1 MTRTQ
6 SELLFARAQNST
18 PGGVNSPVR
27 AFRSVGGTPA
37 FIARGEGSNL
47 YDIDGNEYIDYV
59 CSWGPLL
66 FGHRP
71 KEVIEALQDVLEIGT
86 SFGAPTAREVE
97 LAELIIDAVPS
108 IEMVRLVNSGTEAG
122 MSVLRVAR
130 GYTGRTLTLKFEGCY
145 HGHVDSLL
153 VKAGSGVATLG
164 IPDTAGVPPAFADTT
179 IAVPFNDLDAVES
192 AFRKCGD
199 DIAAVIVEP
208 VAGNMGCVPPEP
220 GFLEGLREMTTRY
233 GALLIFDEVMT
244 GFRLSYGGAQKLFG
258 VTPDLTMLGKII
270 GGGLPI
276 AAYGGRAD
284 IMKQIAPV
292 GNIYQAGTLS
302 GNPLAV
308 TAGITMLHMLEGRQD
323 IYHQL
328 DKLTGQLTANMP
340 EGVFVNRAGSM
351 FTIFLQ
357 TGPVKDYNSAKKSD
371 TARFGRLFHFLLD
384 RGIYFPPSQFEAG
397 FMSAVHTEDQVLR
410 TGTAI
415 RDFLANDVQ

>member
-1 MTRTQ
+1 MTRSQ
-6 SELLFARAQNST
+6 SELLFARAQTLT

-37 FIARGEGSNL
+37 FIARGEGSNI

-59 CSWGPLL
+59 CSWGPLI

-71 KEVIEALQDVLEIGT
+71 NEVIEALQEVLEIGT

-164 IPDTAGVPPAFADTT
+164 IPDTAGVPAAFADTT

-192 AFRKCGD
+192 AFRKRGD

-208 VAGNMGCVPPEP
+208 VAGNMGCVPPKP
-220 GFLEGLREMTTRY
+220 GFLEGLREITTKY

-244 GFRLSYGGAQKLFG
+244 GFRLSYGGAQTLFG
-258 VTPDLTMLGKII
+258 IMPDLTMLGKII
-270 GGGLPI
+270 GGGLPL

-308 TAGITMLHMLEGRQD
+308 TAGITMLHMLEGRAD
-323 IYHQL
+323 VYDQL
-328 DKLTGQLTANMP
+328 DKLTLQLTAEMP
-340 EGVFVNRAGSM
+340 DDVVVNRVGSM
-351 FTIFLQ
+351 FTVFLQ
-357 TGPVKDYNSAKKSD
+357 SGPVSDYESAKKSD

-384 RGIYFPPSQFEAG
+384 HGVYVPPSQFEAG
-397 FMSAVHTEDQVLR
+397 FLSAAHTEDQVRR
-410 TGTAI
+410 TAALI
-415 RDFLANDVQ
+415 REFFASEVQ

>member
-1 MTRTQ
+1 MTQSQ
-6 SELLFARAQNST
+6 SELLFARAQHFI

-47 YDIDGNEYIDYV
+47 YDVDGNEYIDYI
-59 CSWGPLL
+59 CSWGPLI

-71 KEVIEALQDVLEIGT
+71 KEVIEALAGVLEIGT

-97 LAELIIDAVPS
+97 LAELIVDAVPS
-108 IEMVRLVNSGTEAG
+108 VEMVRLVNSGTEAA
-122 MSVLRVAR
+122 MSALRVAR
-130 GYTGRTLTLKFEGCY
+130 GFTGRTLTLKFEGCY

-153 VKAGSGVATLG
+153 VKAGSGIATLG
-164 IPDTAGVPPAFADTT
+164 IPDTAGVPKAFADTT

-192 AFRKCGD
+192 AFQKRGD

-208 VAGNMGCVPPEP
+208 VAGNMGCVLPKP
-220 GFLEGLREMTTRY
+220 GFLEGLRQITAKY

-258 VTPDLTMLGKII
+258 VTPDMTMLGKII
-270 GGGLPI
+270 GGGLPL

-284 IMKQIAPV
+284 IMKKIAPV
-292 GNIYQAGTLS
+292 GPIYQAGTLS

-308 TAGITMLHMLEGRQD
+308 TAGITVLHLLEARSEVYD
-323 IYHQL
+323 IL
-328 DKLTGQLTANMP
+328 AKRTAQLTADMP
-340 EGVFVNRAGSM
+340 EGVCANRVGSM
-351 FTIFLQ
+351 FTLFLQ
-357 TGPVKDYNSAKKSD
+357 HGPVTDYESAKKSD
-371 TARFGRLFHFLLD
+371 TAQFGRLFHFLLD

-397 FMSAVHTEDQVLR
+397 FLSAAHTEEQVLR
-410 TGTAI
+410 TAAVI
-415 RDFLANDVQ
+415 REFFSGVP